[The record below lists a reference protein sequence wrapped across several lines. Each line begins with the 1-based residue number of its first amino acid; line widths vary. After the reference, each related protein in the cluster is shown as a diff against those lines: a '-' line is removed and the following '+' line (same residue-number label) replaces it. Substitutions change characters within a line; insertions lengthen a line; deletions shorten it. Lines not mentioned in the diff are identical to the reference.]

1 MMWMQPWKLKEGF
14 AIGLGLVLTGL
25 MLQWSVGHV
34 QWKLFAF
41 PLNLLA
47 LVFLLLIIGVVYAL
61 RSKVYAFRF
70 LSTYAAAVPALCW
83 AVFLTAIMGI
93 TRQVPT
99 GHAPVDVLGF
109 TDMLSSWPFVLVY
122 FWLVIQLGE
131 LIVDRLFRFTW
142 RDIPFYLNHLGLFI
156 VMVSATL
163 GSADM
168 QRLKLNINMETPEWR
183 AVDDQGKVHELA
195 LAIQLKRFRI
205 DEYPPKLMLINTKTG
220 REIPER
226 KSYTLLV
233 DSTFKG
239 GDILKWHFR
248 ILKRIKWAAPV
259 MTRDTTNYVSWPSS
273 GASCALLVR
282 ATKRQTDSKGHA
294 QTLLRQ
300 GWVTCGSYLF
310 PYQELKLDDKV
321 TLVMPEREPER
332 FISRV
337 EILTKSGKRIMTDIL
352 VNQPFEL
359 EGWKIY
365 QLDYN
370 RQMGCWSD
378 TSVLELVSDPWL
390 PLVYTGIYMMLAG
403 ALCMFIIAQK
413 KRGTEK

>member
-1 MMWMQPWKLKEGF
+1 MWMQPWKLKEGF

-25 MLQWSVGHV
+25 MLQWSVGPV

-142 RDIPFYLNHLGLFI
+142 RDTPFYLNHLGLFI

-205 DEYPPKLMLINTKTG
+205 DEYPPETHAHQHEDRSRNTRTKALHFACRQHFQRG
-220 REIPER
+220 RHLKVAFPHIETHQMGCAGHDPR
-226 KSYTLLV
+226 HDQLRLLAFVRCLLRPSCKSYQTPDRQQGACSNPPPARMGHMWQL
-233 DSTFKG
+233 S
-239 GDILKWHFR
+239 
-248 ILKRIKWAAPV
+248 
-259 MTRDTTNYVSWPSS
+259 VSLS
-273 GASCALLVR
+273 GAETRRQSNARYAGARTRTLYLPR
-282 ATKRQTDSKGHA
+282 GNTHQKRQTHHD
-294 QTLLRQ
+294 RYP
-300 GWVTCGSYLF
+300 C
-310 PYQELKLDDKV
+310 
-321 TLVMPEREPER
+321 EPT
-332 FISRV
+332 F
-337 EILTKSGKRIMTDIL
+337 
-352 VNQPFEL
+352 
-359 EGWKIY
+359 
-365 QLDYN
+365 
-370 RQMGCWSD
+370 
-378 TSVLELVSDPWL
+378 
-390 PLVYTGIYMMLAG
+390 
-403 ALCMFIIAQK
+403 
-413 KRGTEK
+413 